1 MKEWEPYRFAC
12 PDCRERLRR
21 DKEKWFICP
30 RCKRIYEVGAN
41 AQLAAEAKIFSH
53 AFRKIAMNVYALSL
67 RKIAVPQKIAV
78 RDCAVALL
86 SQANEERTENS
97 FCSRVRVEKDGTAWQ
112 EKNAACETYGRLRAF
127 DSAVD
132 IRKQS
137 GLSDRYAVYVDA
149 YTDDCSI
156 RAVTESADVYYAKGT
171 ALYEEKQYSAAVA
184 QFRSAAAVEHVGAQY
199 MMGVCSEKGRGV
211 MQNYPEAV
219 RWYNLAAEQGNPDAQ
234 RRLGVCYE
242 EGRGVARDVRKA
254 AKWYRESAEQGDPD
268 AQCLLGVC
276 YQAGRGVPCDNDV
289 ALSWVR
295 KSAAKD
301 CLSGQTCLG
310 IFYER
315 GVGVAQDENEAMRW
329 YSRAADRGSTDAR
342 RRLTALQA
350 KTARNTRRTD
360 GSRAVSKP
368 YAATTQSGRT
378 PLQPQ
383 KKSDINWVVFILL
396 LLFFPIG
403 ALIYALVAGSPRTR
417 SCIWIVLGILMLFV
431 IVLVVTIV
439 SCSASAIQ

>member
-30 RCKRIYEVGAN
+30 RCKRIYEVGTN

-97 FCSRVRVEKDGTAWQ
+97 FCSRLRVEKDGTAWQ
-112 EKNAACETYGRLRAF
+112 EKNAASETNGRLRAVVR
-127 DSAVD
+127 AGD

-242 EGRGVARDVRKA
+242 EGRGVARDARKATEWYRKA
-254 AKWYRESAEQGDPD
+254 AERGDPD
-268 AQCLLGVC
+268 AQCLLGYAIRRDAAFRATTTLRYPGC
-276 YQAGRGVPCDNDV
+276 ASPRQKTAFRGRRVW
-289 ALSWVR
+289 AFFT
-295 KSAAKD
+295 SAAWVWRKTITRQ
-301 CLSGQTCLG
+301 CAGT
-310 IFYER
+310 
-315 GVGVAQDENEAMRW
+315 VVPPTEAVRTL
-329 YSRAADRGSTDAR
+329 AAD
-342 RRLTALQA
+342 
-350 KTARNTRRTD
+350 
-360 GSRAVSKP
+360 
-368 YAATTQSGRT
+368 
-378 PLQPQ
+378 
-383 KKSDINWVVFILL
+383 
-396 LLFFPIG
+396 
-403 ALIYALVAGSPRTR
+403 
-417 SCIWIVLGILMLFV
+417 
-431 IVLVVTIV
+431 
-439 SCSASAIQ
+439 

>member
-1 MKEWEPYRFAC
+1 M
-12 PDCRERLRR
+12 
-21 DKEKWFICP
+21 FI
-30 RCKRIYEVGAN
+30 
-41 AQLAAEAKIFSH
+41 
-53 AFRKIAMNVYALSL
+53 
-67 RKIAVPQKIAV
+67 
-78 RDCAVALL
+78 
-86 SQANEERTENS
+86 
-97 FCSRVRVEKDGTAWQ
+97 
-112 EKNAACETYGRLRAF
+112 
-127 DSAVD
+127 
-132 IRKQS
+132 
-137 GLSDRYAVYVDA
+137 GL
-149 YTDDCSI
+149 
-156 RAVTESADVYYAKGT
+156 
-171 ALYEEKQYSAAVA
+171 
-184 QFRSAAAVEHVGAQY
+184 
-199 MMGVCSEKGRGV
+199 
-211 MQNYPEAV
+211 
-219 RWYNLAAEQGNPDAQ
+219 
-234 RRLGVCYE
+234 
-242 EGRGVARDVRKA
+242 
-254 AKWYRESAEQGDPD
+254 
-268 AQCLLGVC
+268 C

-315 GVGVAQDENEAMRW
+315 GVGVAQDDNEAMRW
-329 YSRAADRGSTDAR
+329 YSRAADRGSADAR

-350 KTARNTRRTD
+350 KTMRNTRRTD